1 MSSLTTRNVIV
12 GTLGGE
18 LIRGYSAYEIAV
30 QHGFEGTETEWLE
43 SLGDTTDLRL
53 EVNQLEADVATIMG
67 SISDPND
74 DGNIIIDFGGGE
86 ET

>member
-12 GTLGGE
+12 GTLGGK

-43 SLGDTTDLRL
+43 SLGDTTDLRN
-53 EVNQLEADVATIMG
+53 EVDAIKNGFT
-67 SISDPND
+67 DPNN
-74 DGNIIIDFGGGE
+74 DGNIVISFE
-86 ET
+86 V